1 MVKHEKALLSFFSAM
16 DKGGQTSLL
25 EYAEFLAERHPAEV
39 ASSTPLDITRPEDES
54 VVAAIKRLS
63 TTYVMLDK
71 QVLLHETSTFM
82 MQHIMQG
89 RDAVE
94 VIDDMEI
101 YFKQQ
106 YEQFSL
112 RQQSDSDS

>member
-1 MVKHEKALLSFFSAM
+1 MKSEKALLSLFSLM
-16 DKGGQTSLL
+16 SKTGQDALI
-25 EYAEFLAERHPAEV
+25 EYAEFIADRYPAEK
-39 ASSTPLDITRPEDES
+39 SPSTPLDITRPEEES

-63 TTYVMLDK
+63 TTYAMLDK

-82 MQHIMQG
+82 MQHMMQG

-106 YEQFSL
+106 YEQFCL
-112 RQQSDSDS
+112 RQKSDTDA